1 MIDVKPHKNGYDG
14 THWLRLAAA
23 KAGADAETLKVN
35 LGESVT
41 CGRSRSCQWS
51 LKRTAAYLKD
61 EGGSRD
67 AMKQSLAFRAVSRR
81 HCRITYVAADMV
93 DVENL
98 SPNGTIV
105 DGHRVDRIVLT
116 DCRTKAHTIQLG
128 PDGITL
134 ELGPGSLPL

>member
-1 MIDVKPHKNGYDG
+1 MIDVKPNKNGYDG
-14 THWLRLAAA
+14 THWLSLRTPRG
-23 KAGADAETLKVN
+23 GAEAEVLKVS

-51 LKRTAAYLKD
+51 LKRLDAYLKN

-67 AMKQSLAFRAVSRR
+67 AMKQSLAFKTVSRR
-81 HCRITYVAADMV
+81 HCKITYVAADMV

-98 SPNGTIV
+98 SPNGTLV

-116 DCRTKAHTIQLG
+116 DCRTKPHTIQLG
-128 PDGITL
+128 KDGITL
-134 ELGPGSLPL
+134 ELGPGSLPI